1 MLRIDTLTLFPR
13 MFAGALD
20 ESIIKR
26 ARKKKLVRIEV
37 HDLRRWSKDKHKKVD
52 DRPYGGG
59 PGMILS
65 CQPIFDAVSSLIKR
79 SKGSRIILLSPRGK
93 RFDQKAANSLAKQ
106 RHLVL
111 ICGRYEGVDERVRQA
126 LVTDEISIG
135 DYVLTGGEIPAMV
148 MIDAITRMVPG
159 VLGNKESTKVES
171 FQDGMLEYPQYTRPR
186 AYKGLKVPE
195 VLLTGNHHKIENWR
209 YKKSLRKTKYTN
221 R

>member
-1 MLRIDTLTLFPR
+1 
-13 MFAGALD
+13 
-20 ESIIKR
+20 
-26 ARKKKLVRIEV
+26 
-37 HDLRRWSKDKHKKVD
+37 
-52 DRPYGGG
+52 
-59 PGMILS
+59 MILS